1 MDGKVEKRNAYIH
14 HFRGGIENLY
24 TFVTDNKVSYD
35 VKFKPSDYILE
46 NRTPF
51 YVPAFEL
58 IIRVASN
65 PNEKKSPLDPKIAGT
80 VATIFD
86 DFFNNNNEQVVIY
99 ICDSSDA
106 REEARRRKFN
116 QWVEYFKGNEYLKV
130 DTKII
135 DPLGPIYYSSI
146 ILRTNNSYRNQVIQ
160 AFIDLADEN
169 QK

>member
-65 PNEKKSPLDPKIAGT
+65 PNEKNRHLT
-80 VATIFD
+80 
-86 DFFNNNNEQVVIY
+86 
-99 ICDSSDA
+99 
-106 REEARRRKFN
+106 
-116 QWVEYFKGNEYLKV
+116 
-130 DTKII
+130 
-135 DPLGPIYYSSI
+135 
-146 ILRTNNSYRNQVIQ
+146 
-160 AFIDLADEN
+160 